1 MNLEEIA
8 KKMTQMKNL
17 GQQEELLESLGR
29 QQHIAYET
37 GASVQ
42 LAKENP
48 ERFMRIGSKTIDRA
62 SYGKSDEEYK
72 KACISNAEYLYERF
86 PIIFEFYDELMNG
99 IVQQEDIT
107 TKGTK

>member
-8 KKMTQMKNL
+8 KKSL

-29 QQHIAYET
+29 QQYIAYET
-37 GASVQ
+37 NESIQ

-48 ERFMRIGSKTIDRA
+48 ERFMRVGSKT
-62 SYGKSDEEYK
+62 
-72 KACISNAEYLYERF
+72 N
-86 PIIFEFYDELMNG
+86 
-99 IVQQEDIT
+99 IT